1 VQHWRNVS
9 DASGIRF
16 VREADLPVQTGPF
29 STVAVGDLDGDG
41 DLDVLVGTAA
51 GGARYFENVGGVLR
65 R

>member
-1 VQHWRNVS
+1 MS
-9 DASGIRF
+9 DANGIRF

-29 STVAVGDLDGDG
+29 STITVGDLDGDG

-51 GGARYFENVGGVLR
+51 GGLRYFENVGGRLR